1 MSTNLTEELE
11 NHKLW
16 ISGSKTGKR
25 ANLSRVNLSGVN
37 LSGAC
42 LYGADLS
49 GACLYNAD
57 LYGAN
62 LSGANLSGANLADAY
77 LFSADLSGANLYGAN
92 LSGADLTGT
101 KVPYPIYQ
109 FFIGAY
115 SAVASPH
122 ELRIGC
128 EVHDWQTWLD
138 NYKTIGKE
146 AKLSKYVVAAH
157 GETIQHMYKL
167 LVTKTAGD

>member
-1 MSTNLTEELE
+1 
-11 NHKLW
+11 
-16 ISGSKTGKR
+16 
-25 ANLSRVNLSGVN
+25 
-37 LSGAC
+37 LSGA
-42 LYGADLS
+42 DL
-49 GACLYNAD
+49 A
-57 LYGAN
+57 
-62 LSGANLSGANLADAY
+62 
-77 LFSADLSGANLYGAN
+77 GAN